1 MARWTSVGSSAASR
15 SASTIA
21 QVRSGRSSSPTRHP
35 SGVRRTTASW
45 PGTGSAPEKATAVV
59 SGLDRLTPG
68 ARAPDGSEPEPRAP
82 GARAPDGSGPEPR
95 APGARAP
102 DGLAPDGLAPDGLAP
117 DGSRAD
123 VLVPGAA
130 EADAPPENSLQP
142 GPASVAESSTR
153 DWVLCRFRDI
163 RARPIRA
170 AVPSPSR
177 PTGS

>member
-1 MARWTSVGSSAASR
+1 MAGWTSVGSSAASR

-59 SGLDRLTPG
+59 SGLDRLTLG

-82 GARAPDGSGPEPR
+82 GARAPGGL
-95 APGARAP
+95 APG
-102 DGLAPDGLAPDGLAP
+102 GLAPDGLAPDGLAP

-123 VLVPGAA
+123 V
-130 EADAPPENSLQP
+130 
-142 GPASVAESSTR
+142 
-153 DWVLCRFRDI
+153 
-163 RARPIRA
+163 
-170 AVPSPSR
+170 
-177 PTGS
+177 